1 MNLNM
6 KKKSVLWMAYLA
18 GILFALLPVSCDTI
32 TEDLQPCDYYVS
44 FRYDYNMKFADA
56 FPGENSQVGNVT
68 LFIFDANG
76 VYVGKQEA
84 KGPFAEG
91 YLMPFTPGAGTY
103 KLVAWAGLSASRDSY
118 EVPALEEGVS
128 RIEDLTVKLKRA
140 AGGLMADEADHLFHS
155 LTEEVTFPEGGH
167 YTHEMSLVKDTNKF
181 RIILQMMGR
190 DFPAE
195 LDDVNVSITDE
206 NGFLN
211 YDNALLTDETLTYLP
226 YVKSNNY
233 VSNGSNGQI
242 KVLAFELNTLRLM
255 ESRHPHLTISYA
267 SGGSTVTIADIDLIE
282 YLLLM
287 RMDEYSDMGN
297 QEYLDREDEFPMIF
311 FLAETSAGTGIYK
324 AVKLEINAWAVRLT
338 QIEDL

>member
-1 MNLNM
+1 MKLNM
-6 KKKSVLWMAYLA
+6 KKKSVLWMTYLA
-18 GILFALLPVSCDTI
+18 GILSALLPASCDTI
-32 TEDLQPCDYYVS
+32 TEELQPCEYYVS

-56 FPGENSQVGNVT
+56 FPGENSQVENIT

-76 VYVGKQEA
+76 VYMGKLENN
-84 KGPFAEG
+84 GPFAEG

-103 KLVAWAGLSASRDSY
+103 KLVAWAGLSASLDSY

-140 AGGLMADEADHLFHS
+140 AGGLMGNEANHLFHS
-155 LTEEVTFPEGGH
+155 LAEEVTFPEGGH
-167 YTHEMSLVKDTNKF
+167 HTHEMSLVKDTNKF
-181 RIILQMMGR
+181 RIILQMMGQ
-190 DFPAE
+190 DFPAK

-211 YDNALLTDETLTYLP
+211 YDNTLLTDETLTYLP
-226 YVKSNNY
+226 YVESNNY

-255 ESRHPHLTISYA
+255 ATRHPHLTISYA

-311 FLAETSAGTGIYK
+311 FLAENAKGDYV
-324 AVKLEINAWAVRLT
+324 AVRLEINAWAVRLT
-338 QIEDL
+338 QKEDL